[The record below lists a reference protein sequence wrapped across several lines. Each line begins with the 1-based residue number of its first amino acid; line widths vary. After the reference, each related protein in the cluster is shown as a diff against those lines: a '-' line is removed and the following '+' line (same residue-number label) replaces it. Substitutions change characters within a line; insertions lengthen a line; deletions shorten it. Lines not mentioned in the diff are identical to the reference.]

1 MKNTFA
7 PGMKLV
13 GVLIAG
19 VGSVGFLV
27 VFLSYILNPVLQ
39 MPDSWEMPIPLS
51 PEVLVSK
58 ANEVFVLT
66 QRDARIQKY
75 DATGD
80 FVKGWEINPG
90 GGLVCV
96 SLANDT
102 IHVSSSRE
110 PESETFD
117 LNGDTVAEPSGAKDS
132 SEPPVTGTS
141 GCEPVPS
148 TLEVRHQLSGWTVFP
163 DKSKEVSISI
173 RRKWWQYFAP
183 SIEISFA
190 LVVIGTLLKYAGGF
204 LAGDRKFKSDS

>member
-1 MKNTFA
+1 MKKTIA
-7 PGMKLV
+7 PVMKLV

-19 VGSVGFLV
+19 VGSGGFLAI
-27 VFLSYILNPVLQ
+27 FLSYILNPAFQ

-51 PEVLVSK
+51 PEILVSK

-110 PESETFD
+110 PKSETFD
-117 LNGDTVAEPSGAKDS
+117 LNGDTVTEPSASKKP
-132 SEPPVTGTS
+132 SEPPVNGTS
-141 GCEPVPS
+141 GCEPFPS
-148 TLEVRHQLSGWTVFP
+148 TLDVRHQLSGWTVFP
-163 DKSKEVSISI
+163 DKSKDASISI
-173 RRKWWQYFAP
+173 RRKWWQYLAP
-183 SIEISFA
+183 SIEISFV
-190 LVVIGTLLKYAGGF
+190 LVAIGTLLKYAGGF
-204 LAGDRKFKSDS
+204 LAGDRKLKTNT